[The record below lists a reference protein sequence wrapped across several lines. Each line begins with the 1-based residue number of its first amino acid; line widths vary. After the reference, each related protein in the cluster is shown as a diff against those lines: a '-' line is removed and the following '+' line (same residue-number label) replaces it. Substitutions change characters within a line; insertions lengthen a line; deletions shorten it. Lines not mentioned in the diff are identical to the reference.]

1 MKTTKVLG
9 LLLITLLL
17 FTACQEQ
24 TKRYTQSSPEIDHLK
39 AAIADYEAG
48 NWEGYMSHYADTA
61 KIYHN
66 TESKPISPKESAE
79 FFAERNSAYSSYG
92 MVEDKGDSEMV
103 VTDEGETWVNYW
115 GLWHGTL
122 AANNQTLEIPIH
134 LTAQFVDGKI
144 VKEYGY
150 FDTAPIMTAM
160 MEIEAAKKAAD
171 TMSGKN
177 SLTPSTK
184 K

>member
-1 MKTTKVLG
+1 MKTTKIFG
-9 LLLITLLL
+9 LILVTLLL
-17 FTACQEQ
+17 FSACQEQ
-24 TKRYTQSSPEIDHLK
+24 AVRYTQNSPEIDHLK

-66 TESKPISPKESAE
+66 TDDKPMSPKESSE
-79 FFAERNSAYSSYG
+79 FFTDRNKNYSAYG
-92 MVEDKGDSEMV
+92 FVKDEGDSEMV

-115 GLWHGTL
+115 GLWNGTL
-122 AANNQTLEIPIH
+122 SANNQTLTMPVH

-171 TMSGKN
+171 TLSGKN